1 MKIMT
6 LEKQKTTIIFAVP
19 ALLMLTAFFAN
30 LFAEGW
36 NWSPADFIIA
46 GTLLFGTAFFI
57 NLVIRSKKSLRY
69 KLLICFAI
77 LLALALVWIE
87 LAVGLFETPFAGS

>member
-1 MKIMT
+1 MT

-30 LFAEGW
+30 LFAEDW

-46 GTLLFGTAFFI
+46 GSLLFGTAFFI

-77 LLALALVWIE
+77 LLVLALVWIE
-87 LAVGLFETPFAGS
+87 LAVGLFGTPFAGS

>member
-1 MKIMT
+1 MT
-6 LEKQKTTIIFAVP
+6 LEKQKTAIIFAVP
-19 ALLMLTAFFAN
+19 SLLMFTAFFAN

-69 KLLICFAI
+69 KLMICFAI
-77 LLALALVWIE
+77 LLVLALVWIE
-87 LAVGLFETPFAGS
+87 LAVGLFGTPFAGS

>member
-1 MKIMT
+1 MT

-46 GTLLFGTAFFI
+46 GTLLFGTALFI

-69 KLLICFAI
+69 KLMICFVI
-77 LLALALVWIE
+77 LLVLALVWIE
-87 LAVGLFETPFAGS
+87 LAVGLFGTPFMGS

>member
-1 MKIMT
+1 MT
-6 LEKQKTTIIFAVP
+6 LEKQKTTIIFSVP
-19 ALLMLTAFFAN
+19 VLLMLTAFFAN

-46 GTLLFGTAFFI
+46 GSLLFGTAFFI

-77 LLALALVWIE
+77 LLVLALVWIE
-87 LAVGLFETPFAGS
+87 LAVGLFGTPFAGS

>member
-6 LEKQKTTIIFAVP
+6 LEKQKTTIIFAIP

-36 NWSPADFIIA
+36 NWSPSDFIIA
-46 GTLLFGTAFFI
+46 GALLFGTAFFI

-69 KLLICFAI
+69 KLMICFAI
-77 LLALALVWIE
+77 LLVLALVWIE

>member
-1 MKIMT
+1 MT

-46 GTLLFGTAFFI
+46 GILLFGTAFFI

>member
-1 MKIMT
+1 MT
-6 LEKQKTTIIFAVP
+6 LEKQKTTIIFAIP

-36 NWSPADFIIA
+36 NWSPSDFIIA
-46 GTLLFGTAFFI
+46 GALLFGTAFFI

-69 KLLICFAI
+69 KLMICFAI
-77 LLALALVWIE
+77 LLVLALVWIE